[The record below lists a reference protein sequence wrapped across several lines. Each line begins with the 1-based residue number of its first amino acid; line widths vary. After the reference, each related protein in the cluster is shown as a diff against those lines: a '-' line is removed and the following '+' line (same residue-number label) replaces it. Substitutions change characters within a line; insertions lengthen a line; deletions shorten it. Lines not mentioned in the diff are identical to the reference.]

1 MRWLIVHPGPAF
13 SVADVHNGW
22 VEALRELGET
32 VVEYPLG
39 DVLSFYDGVHI
50 DKGDGAGLQRAL
62 DADQVKQFAADR
74 LAATLYKTRPDVM
87 LAVSAFFT
95 DPRLLDQA
103 RNYGTRIVLLHTE
116 SPYEDERQLGIAA
129 HADLNLLNDPTNI
142 ERFEAVAPTIWAP
155 HAYRPKVHYPGP
167 ADPDLLCD
175 FSFVGTGFPSRA
187 EFFEAMNFDD
197 ITVKLGGNWMQ
208 LAEDSP
214 IRQYVIHQIDW
225 CMDNAEAAD
234 LYRSSKIG
242 LNLYRREADA
252 DHLIWGVSM
261 GPREIE
267 MAATGLFFL
276 RDPRPEGDEVFP
288 MLPTFVGAEDASEKL
303 HWWLHHDG
311 PREEA
316 ARQAREAIVDRTF
329 TAHAKKLLRLF
340 DRQPVTI

>member
-1 MRWLIVHPGPAF
+1 MRWLVVHPGPSF

-32 VVEYPLG
+32 VIEYPLG
-39 DVLSFYDGVHI
+39 DVLNFYEGVHI
-50 DKGDGAGLQRAL
+50 DKGDGAGLQRVL

-103 RNYGTRIVLLHTE
+103 RNYGTRVVLLHTE

-142 ERFEAVAPTIWAP
+142 ERFEAVAPTVWAP
-155 HAYRPKVHYPGP
+155 HAYRPSLHHPGP
-167 ADPDLLCD
+167 ADPDLVCD
-175 FSFVGTGFPSRA
+175 FSFVGTGFPSRV
-187 EFFEAMNFDD
+187 EFFEAMDLGGLR
-197 ITVKLGGNWMQ
+197 VKLGGNWQ
-208 LAEDSP
+208 RLTEDSP
-214 IRQYVIHQIDW
+214 IRHYVIHQIDY
-225 CMDNAEAAD
+225 CMDNTEAVD
-234 LYRSSKIG
+234 LYRSSKLG

-261 GPREIE
+261 GPREVE

-276 RDPRPEGDEVFP
+276 RDPRPESDEVLH
-288 MLPTFVGAEDASEKL
+288 MLPAFVGAEDASEKL
-303 HWWLHHDG
+303 RWWLRHDG
-311 PREEA
+311 LREGV
-316 ARQAREAIVDRTF
+316 ARQARAAIADRTF

-340 DRQPVTI
+340 DRQPVII

>member
-1 MRWLIVHPGPAF
+1 MRWLVVHPGPSF

-22 VEALRELGET
+22 VEALRELGEI
-32 VVEYPLG
+32 VLEYPLG
-39 DVLSFYDGVHI
+39 DVISFYDGVHI
-50 DKGDGAGLQRAL
+50 DKGDGVGLQRAL

-87 LAVSAFFT
+87 LTVSAFFT

-142 ERFEAVAPTIWAP
+142 ERFEAVAPTVWAP
-155 HAYRPKVHYPGP
+155 HAYRPSLHRPGP
-167 ADPDLLCD
+167 ADLDLLCD
-175 FSFVGTGFPSRA
+175 FSFVGTGFPSRV
-187 EFFEAMNFDD
+187 EFFEAMDFDGL
-197 ITVKLGGNWMQ
+197 TVKLAGNWQ
-208 LAEDSP
+208 RLTDESP
-214 IRQYVIHQIDW
+214 IRQYVIHQIDY
-225 CMDNAEAAD
+225 CMDNTETAD

-261 GPREIE
+261 GPREVE

-276 RDPRPEGDEVFP
+276 RDPRPESDEVLH
-288 MLPTFVGAEDASEKL
+288 MLPTFAGAEDASEKL
-303 HWWLHHDG
+303 RWWLRHDG

-316 ARQAREAIVDRTF
+316 ARQAREAVADRTF
-329 TAHAKKLLRLF
+329 TNHAKKLLRLF